1 MDSRR
6 PHRADLAGISL
17 TKLCVAL
24 GIVGLLTAWV
34 LPGYGEHQRR
44 TRRMDAQ
51 TALIQLQMAQ
61 SRWRSGHDRYADTLG
76 SLGWGSDASAQ
87 GHYRLAIDSSGED
100 GFQLSATAQGPQAR
114 DEACN
119 PMRLALRDSATVV
132 FSAGSSTDSDP
143 GACWR

>member
-1 MDSRR
+1 MPSTSV
-6 PHRADLAGISL
+6 AGMSL
-17 TKLCVAL
+17 TELSVTL
-24 GIVGLLTAWV
+24 GIVGLLTAAV

-61 SRWRSGHDRYADTLG
+61 SRWRTSHDRYAEAVSL
-76 SLGWGSDASAQ
+76 LGWHSDASAQ
-87 GHYRLAIDSSGED
+87 GHYRLAIDHSGED
-100 GFQLSATAQGPQAR
+100 SFQVSATAQGPQAK

-132 FSAGSSTDSDP
+132 YSAGPSTESDP
-143 GACWR
+143 AACWR